1 MSRRVLAV
9 AALAAVMAAGVGGVW
24 LTRPELLRK
33 FAHME
38 PQPLAS
44 ASGAARALYYRD
56 PDGKPSYSLTPA
68 RTSDG
73 RAYIAVAPK
82 EEKLS
87 FEIEE
92 EPAPVADRK
101 IKFYRNPMG
110 LADYSQVPKKDSMGM
125 DYIPV
130 YEDDGTDD
138 GTVKLN
144 PGKIQRS
151 GVKSE
156 PASRQVIRT
165 VIRAPGSIQLDERR
179 ISVISMRSESWIQ
192 KVADVTTGSRVR
204 KGDLLMD
211 VYSPAVSAAAAEYV
225 AIKSSSD
232 KLGAG
237 VRQRLQNLDVPEAA
251 IAAIEKDRVAPISVA
266 WSAPR
271 NGIVLER
278 NAVEGMRV
286 QPGDTIFRLA
296 DISVVWTV
304 IDIAERD
311 ISRIKVGQTASVRAR
326 GYPGR
331 TFDGKVTAIYPQMN
345 KETRTVRVRIE
356 LPNADLALLPDMY
369 VDAEVGIG
377 IPEPVVVV
385 PDSAVL
391 DSGQR
396 QVVLI
401 DKGEGRFEPRD
412 VVVGF
417 RAGGLTEIREGVAEG
432 DLVVTSANFLIDAES
447 NLNAALKGY
456 AASGGQP

>member
-1 MSRRVLAV
+1 MSRRVLVV